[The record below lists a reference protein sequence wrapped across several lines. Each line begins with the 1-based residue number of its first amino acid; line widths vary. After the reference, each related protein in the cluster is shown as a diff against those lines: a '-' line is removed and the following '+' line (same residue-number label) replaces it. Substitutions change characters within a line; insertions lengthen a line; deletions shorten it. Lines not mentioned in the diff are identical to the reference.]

1 MKEAA
6 TFAVWPWFAEIA
18 VKLRSAIIE
27 SSQALGNIPDD

>member
-18 VKLRSAIIE
+18 VKLRPTTIE
-27 SSQALGNIPDD
+27 PGQALCDIQDD